1 MTILIL
7 DHAGLSYASSSKPT
21 LNMVVTNA
29 CAQFMASH
37 VLDEIVNQFTAPPQ
51 EYSISEF
58 TDFILDHR
66 LQDCEY

>member
-1 MTILIL
+1 VTLLIL

-21 LNMVVTNA
+21 LKKVLKKA

-51 EYSISEF
+51 EYSMSQFREF
-58 TDFILDHR
+58 IVQHR
-66 LQDCEY
+66 L